1 MGQRGGCKR
10 KMAALQTL
18 LSLMALLMC
27 AAAAPVSELD
37 VTQSEN
43 GNVVSSVEVGSDE
56 DSGSNDVSSSV
67 DLPDKRVLDAA
78 VKQTHPDVLPA
89 GYHKTGGHIFDLLRR
104 QVHKDD
110 EPSPA
115 EPLKQQWLSKLNS
128 IDDKTLNVI
137 KGSYQLSANSN
148 KAQSVLQ
155 NSDLEKKTGHSIF
168 TALRGVML
176 SRGAEDNTGGTWQMP
191 RVAAKI
197 RSAPISDEAPLAVD
211 KTQIQENIKAAQSLI
226 AKGAEAQ
233 AARSSDPAEVVKS
246 ILPAQLGNI
255 QQQSAAAFFGNAHK
269 GHHFKKRH
277 VM

>member
-1 MGQRGGCKR
+1 
-10 KMAALQTL
+10 MAAPQTL

-67 DLPDKRVLDAA
+67 ELPDKKILDAA

-115 EPLKQQWLSKLNS
+115 EQLKQQWLSKLNS

-137 KGSYQLSANSN
+137 KGSYQLPANNN
-148 KAQSVLQ
+148 KVQSVLQ
-155 NSDLEKKTGHSIF
+155 NSDLEKEKEEEKTGHSIF

-176 SRGAEDNTGGTWQMP
+176 SRGAEDNTGGTWQTP

-197 RSAPISDEAPLAVD
+197 RSAPVIDEAPLAVD

-233 AARSSDPAEVVKS
+233 AARKSDPAEVVKA

>member
-1 MGQRGGCKR
+1 MG
-10 KMAALQTL
+10 
-18 LSLMALLMC
+18 
-27 AAAAPVSELD
+27 
-37 VTQSEN
+37 
-43 GNVVSSVEVGSDE
+43 
-56 DSGSNDVSSSV
+56 
-67 DLPDKRVLDAA
+67 
-78 VKQTHPDVLPA
+78 
-89 GYHKTGGHIFDLLRR
+89 
-104 QVHKDD
+104 
-110 EPSPA
+110 
-115 EPLKQQWLSKLNS
+115 
-128 IDDKTLNVI
+128 
-137 KGSYQLSANSN
+137 
-148 KAQSVLQ
+148 
-155 NSDLEKKTGHSIF
+155 IF

-233 AARSSDPAEVVKS
+233 AARSSDPAQV
-246 ILPAQLGNI
+246 GNI